1 MTESLKGFATP
12 GRQYLVITISYWL
25 FTITDGA
32 LRMLI
37 VLHFHN
43 LGYST
48 LQIAFL
54 FLFYEAF
61 GVVTN
66 LIGGYLGARFG
77 VNRVMNCGLVLQ
89 IGALGML
96 LVPEVSLTVV
106 WVMCAQAMSGIAK
119 DLNKMSA
126 KSAIKFLLPDDC
138 LLYTSPS
145 PRDRQK
151 SRMPSSA

>member
-1 MTESLKGFATP
+1 MTESLKGFASP
-12 GRQYLVITISYWL
+12 GRQYLTITISYWL

-77 VNRVMNCGLVLQ
+77 VNRVMNCGLLLQ
-89 IGALGML
+89 VTALAML
-96 LVPEVSLTVV
+96 LVPEATLTVV
-106 WVMCAQAMSGIAK
+106 WVMCAQAMSGVSK

-126 KSAIKFLLPDDC
+126 KSAIKFLLPDDAQGRLYLWVC

-145 PRDRQK
+145 PRD
-151 SRMPSSA
+151 S

>member
-1 MTESLKGFATP
+1 MTESLKGFASP
-12 GRQYLVITISYWL
+12 GRQYLIITISYWL

-66 LIGGYLGARFG
+66 IIGVYLGARFATNCITIAMPG
-77 VNRVMNCGLVLQ
+77 LLNPMLNTYADIRVY
-89 IGALGML
+89 
-96 LVPEVSLTVV
+96 
-106 WVMCAQAMSGIAK
+106 
-119 DLNKMSA
+119 
-126 KSAIKFLLPDDC
+126 
-138 LLYTSPS
+138 YTN
-145 PRDRQK
+145 
-151 SRMPSSA
+151 